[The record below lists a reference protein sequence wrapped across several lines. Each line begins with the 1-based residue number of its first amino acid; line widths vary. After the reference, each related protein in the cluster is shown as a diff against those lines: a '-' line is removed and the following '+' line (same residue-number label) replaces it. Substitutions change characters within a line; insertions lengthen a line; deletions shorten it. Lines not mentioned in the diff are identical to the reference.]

1 MEILMTLK
9 DLLNRAASESGD
21 RVAIRFKHGK
31 QWRTYSYRE
40 LRTRVQHV
48 AEMCVDFG
56 VKPGDRVA
64 LWRENAP
71 DWQEIYLGIVSVGG
85 IAVPVDAKLQPQEV
99 LHILHDSGAKVLFT
113 AARNYS
119 VLSDIEARLPALKS
133 VVLIGGHSLL
143 PVESAHIEYFDYQER
158 LKFVHIRATSKKR
171 AYDRIGPEPGDL
183 ASLIYTSG
191 TTGRQKG
198 AMLTHQNF
206 VSNVESCLDAIAVTS
221 ADNFLVLLP
230 LHHSFAFTTT
240 MVIPLYVQ
248 CGVSMVENLKTI
260 AQNMAET
267 KPTVMLAVPLL
278 LEKML
283 VRILEGVDK
292 KTVARFMYHHGLARL
307 VGRGVR
313 KKLGGSLR
321 LIISGGAPADPDVL
335 HGWNRLGMKL
345 VEGYGIT
352 ETSPV
357 ISLNPLNKP
366 RIGTVGKVL
375 PNVEVRI
382 DAPDES
388 GSGEIVV
395 SGPSIMQ
402 GYYNNPEATAN
413 CLKDG
418 WFYSGDLGYF
428 DKRGYLVIN
437 GRQKNLI
444 VNKEGKNIYPEEVEI
459 QMNHSPYILE
469 SLCMGYCDE
478 GSVGERVGLIAV
490 PDFGHFDEE
499 AAERGKPFSDEEI
512 RLKVVESVKDQCAH
526 LSGYKRPRCIQ
537 VSFEEFQ
544 KTSTQ
549 KVKRYLYAIDTSKGL
564 EE

>member
-1 MEILMTLK
+1 MEIFMTLK

-21 RVAIRFKHGK
+21 HVAIRFKNGK
-31 QWRTYSYRE
+31 QWRTYTYRE
-40 LRTRVQHV
+40 LRMRVQHV
-48 AEMCVDFG
+48 AEMCVAFG
-56 VKPGDRVA
+56 VQPGDRVA

-71 DWQEIYLGIVSVGG
+71 DWQELYLGIVSVGAT
-85 IAVPVDAKLQPQEV
+85 AVPVDAKLKPQEV

-133 VVLIGGHSLL
+133 VVLMGGHSLL
-143 PVESAHIEYFDYQER
+143 PIESAHIDYFDYQER
-158 LKFVHIRATSKKR
+158 LKFVHLRATSAKR
-171 AYDRIGPEPGDL
+171 AYDRVSPEPGDL

-206 VSNVESCLDAIAVTS
+206 ISNVESSLDAIAVNS

-248 CGVSMVENLKTI
+248 CEASMVENLKTI

-283 VRILEGVDK
+283 ARIVDGINK
-292 KTVARFMYHHGLARL
+292 KNVARLMYNYGLARL

-335 HGWNRLGMKL
+335 RGWNRLGMKL
-345 VEGYGIT
+345 IEGYGIT

-357 ISLNPLNKP
+357 ISLNPINKP

-375 PNVEVRI
+375 PGVEVRI

-395 SGPSIMQ
+395 SGASVMQ
-402 GYYNNPEATAN
+402 GYHNNPEATAH

-418 WFYSGDLGYF
+418 CFYSGDLGYF
-428 DKRGYLVIN
+428 DKHGYLVIN

-459 QMNHSPYILE
+459 QIHHSPYILE
-469 SLCMGYCDE
+469 CLCMGYRDE
-478 GSVGERVGLIAV
+478 GSVGERVGLIVV
-490 PDFGHFDEE
+490 PDIGHFDQD
-499 AAERGKPFSDEEI
+499 AAERGRPFTDEEI

-564 EE
+564 D